1 MSKLHLSLNA
11 PDTTL
16 IHRAG
21 ILGLWMTLKQ
31 LKQQFPTSSQRNGQ
45 LSWKLTPYS
54 ISLDW
59 TGQDE
64 IVLDWLLKQAFQL
77 DERGLITL
85 IGLKPQS
92 MPLIHKIHLHQAL
105 TATLLQHNQF
115 VTPITRQYKVSG
127 INLQKTAPNYLLNLL
142 FKMPIPTQFYLLAKG
157 YLDSFKSLNLREDNI
172 KCRLNYKPLADY
184 IHQDF
189 SKQLC
194 HPKTHQLI
202 KDYIPIVSWLYPG
215 AIIRHEVIRKIN
227 QCKERPEY
235 AFALLFLP
243 IACHYLILSKG
254 INEQLKSK
262 KNHPIKYLLVIPDPI
277 NLEKSA
283 QIRWRLNYTHYRD
296 LYVSSL
302 AEVALN
308 YYINENPRNFSSQRC
323 QVILYS
329 KLMKTSQLR
338 NPVDIQDFYITPKHL
353 KTYQLTYR
361 HLQPN
366 QLRQTEVNFIVR
378 LNLIRG
384 IIADNILKNQPIWR
398 NFWLIL
404 KQQDFSGEIRQQLNY
419 NQKGLFTMIKN
430 ID

>member
-11 PDTTL
+11 SDTTL

-31 LKQQFPTSSQRNGQ
+31 LEQQFPNHSQRLGE
-45 LSWKLTPYS
+45 LSWKLTPHS
-54 ISLDW
+54 VSLDW

-64 IVLDWLLKQAFQL
+64 EVLDWLLKQAFQI
-77 DERGLITL
+77 DKRGLITL

-92 MPLIHKIHLHQAL
+92 MPLINKIHLHQAL

-115 VTPITRQYKVSG
+115 VTPITRQYKVYG
-127 INLQKTAPNYLLNLL
+127 ITLKKTAPHYLLNLL
-142 FKMPIPTQFYLLAKG
+142 IKSPIPLQFYVLAKG
-157 YLDSFKSLNLREDNI
+157 KLDAIKSVNLTEDKVN
-172 KCRLNYKPLADY
+172 CTLNYKGLSNY

-189 SKQLC
+189 SQQLC
-194 HPKTHQLI
+194 HSKTHQLI

-215 AIIRHEVIRKIN
+215 AIIRHELIRKFN
-227 QCKERPEY
+227 QCKERPKY

-243 IACHYLILSKG
+243 VACHYLILSKG

-283 QIRWRLNYTHYRD
+283 QIRWRLNDTHYRD

-302 AEVALN
+302 AEAGLN
-308 YYINENPRNFSSQRC
+308 YYINENQRNFSSQRC
-323 QVILYS
+323 QVILYD

-338 NPVDIQDFYITPKHL
+338 NPVDIQDFYITSKTL
-353 KTYQLTYR
+353 QTYQLAQR

-366 QLRQTEVNFIVR
+366 QLIPTEVNFLIR

-384 IIADNILKNQPIWR
+384 IIAENILKKQSIWR
-398 NFWLIL
+398 NLWLIL
-404 KQQDFSGEIRQQLNY
+404 KQKDSSGEIKQQLNY
-419 NQKGLFTMIKN
+419 
-430 ID
+430 